1 MVIARAAAAGLAAVA
16 LTDHDT
22 VSGVPAAL
30 AAGEALGIR
39 VVSGCEFSVLAPWGE
54 MHVLAYFLPAGAP
67 ELDEFLSRCR
77 LNRNRRGMEMV
88 RLLQQLGVAIDE
100 EAVLAQSAGGAL
112 GRPHVARAL
121 RKAGVVRTLDEA
133 FDKYLGRGRP
143 AFVDKALPTFS
154 TVASL
159 VHRLG
164 GIVSAAHLKDRGNRT
179 TLVRLARR
187 WPRCGRD
194 PSPEPRWR
202 NPGTTHGPGVVTR
215 ARPERRQRLAR
226 RSGRR
231 MESRRAG
238 LATGA
243 ARVAG
248 PARGP
253 ATGDDEGLTTMN
265 IDYRGK
271 VVIVTGVGRPGQ
283 IGHATA
289 LAFGRAGAQL
299 VLCDVNATGVAE
311 RAKEFQALGLDARRP
326 PAT

>member
-1 MVIARAAAAGLAAVA
+1 MA

-67 ELDEFLSRCR
+67 ELDEFLARCR
-77 LNRNRRGMEMV
+77 LDRNRRGMEMV

-100 EAVLAQSAGGAL
+100 ESVLAQSAGGAL

-179 TLVRLARR
+179 DPGAARA
-187 WPRCGRD
+187 PTASM
-194 PSPEPRWR
+194 PSRP
-202 NPGTTHGPGVVTR
+202 VTR
-215 ARPERRQRLAR
+215 ATMAKPAHGSPTWHLSLGLG
-226 RSGRR
+226 RSGGSDWHG
-231 MESRRAG
+231 E
-238 LATGA
+238 
-243 ARVAG
+243 
-248 PARGP
+248 
-253 ATGDDEGLTTMN
+253 
-265 IDYRGK
+265 
-271 VVIVTGVGRPGQ
+271 
-283 IGHATA
+283 
-289 LAFGRAGAQL
+289 
-299 VLCDVNATGVAE
+299 AE
-311 RAKEFQALGLDARRP
+311 DGWNHGALGSQQVPLEWLDQLEALRP
-326 PAT
+326 AMTRG